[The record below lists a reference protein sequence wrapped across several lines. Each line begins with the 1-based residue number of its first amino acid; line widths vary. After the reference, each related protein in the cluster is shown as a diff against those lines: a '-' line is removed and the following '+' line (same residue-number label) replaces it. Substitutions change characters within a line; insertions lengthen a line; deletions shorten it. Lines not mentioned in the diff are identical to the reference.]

1 MSIKYSLVHLTNI
14 AASPPDFIRVAARAG
29 YDCVSLRTIP
39 MGLQGEVPHDLTNP
53 ELLRETKRA
62 LEDTGITFND
72 TENTRIADGVD
83 VKNYDP
89 HLAAVAELG
98 VKHVLGNVWTSNK
111 DYYVEQFGQLCEM
124 AQQYGM
130 DVNVEFVTWASINNL
145 QQAVELLRAVNM
157 PNVGIV
163 VDALHFYRSRVQY
176 SELEDLPREWFRFMH
191 LCDCEKEI
199 PTDEASLIHTGRAE
213 RLYPGEG
220 YVDMKTL
227 CAKLPPNIIR
237 GIEVPHLTRIDKYG
251 FETHAKKALECA
263 KEYFGEA

>member
-1 MSIKYSLVHLTNI
+1 
-14 AASPPDFIRVAARAG
+14 
-29 YDCVSLRTIP
+29 
-39 MGLQGEVPHDLTNP
+39 
-53 ELLRETKRA
+53 
-62 LEDTGITFND
+62 
-72 TENTRIADGVD
+72 
-83 VKNYDP
+83 
-89 HLAAVAELG
+89 
-98 VKHVLGNVWTSNK
+98 
-111 DYYVEQFGQLCEM
+111 
-124 AQQYGM
+124 M

-263 KEYFGEA
+263 KEYFGET